1 MFSRGS
7 AILMS
12 SSVDPGNIQVPRPYD
27 ALAGDCRDAAA
38 QAMRAQGRRMPLSE
52 RSTDP
57 AARRRLQRE
66 RRRQLESFL
75 WIEPNPQALSRM
87 ADLID
92 EICAEGAW
100 SAETALDDPF
110 RPIIDLQAAETG
122 ALMAWTLRRHASRL
136 AELSP
141 ALPALMLSEVR
152 RRLTAPILAHEDY
165 PFMAARG
172 ACPALIA
179 CDLLLCLLLMEKAP
193 ARRQGAVKLLLQT
206 LDRICGLRSRE
217 LAPLS
222 ERLADACAVADLA
235 RLIKRLTRG
244 ELDLTR
250 DYPPESW
257 MDDVLIPWIGGEY
270 FIDPSGEGMRPAL
283 SGMDLFRLGY
293 FTYDRAL
300 SALGAQLRCR
310 ADRPGFSLTGR
321 ILSME
326 YMRAAEDER
335 AAPPRLKRAASDSG
349 MVMISRVDSLFAAI
363 TGGGGRANA
372 GDICLFADGLPIL
385 VDAGGD
391 IHSLPLVDGV
401 APRTILQTP
410 PATDADF
417 NEERDILTADL
428 SGIYPDN
435 AMPAAY
441 QRTLMTLRRDGTVR
455 LVDAFEFIQPPQV
468 LTFRFVT
475 ALRPEIGADG
485 VRLGTV
491 LLSWDGDMAAEAAP
505 LGSAAFPD
513 AHLLSFRMTN
523 PTRRLIC
530 GFTFELI

>member
-1 MFSRGS
+1 MFSRGIS
-7 AILMS
+7 ILMS
-12 SSVDPGNIQVPRPYD
+12 PSVDSGNIQVPRPYD
-27 ALAGDCRDAAA
+27 ALAENCRSAAA
-38 QAMRAQGRRMPLSE
+38 EALQAQSQRMPLSE
-52 RSTDP
+52 RIANP
-57 AARRRLQRE
+57 AARRRRRRE

-75 WIEPNPQALSRM
+75 WVEPNPQVLARM
-87 ADLID
+87 IDLID

-110 RPIIDLQAAETG
+110 RPKIDLQAAETG
-122 ALMAWTLRRHASRL
+122 ALMAWTLRKHAAKL
-136 AELSP
+136 AEANP

-172 ACPALIA
+172 ICPALIA
-179 CDLLLCLLLMEKAP
+179 CDLLLCQLLMEKAP
-193 ARRQGAVKLLLQT
+193 ARRQGPVKLLLKA
-206 LDRICGLRSRE
+206 LDHICGRRNRE

-244 ELDLTR
+244 ELDFTR
-250 DYPPESW
+250 DYPPENW
-257 MDDVLIPWIGGEY
+257 MDDVLIPWITGEY
-270 FIDPSGEGMRPAL
+270 FFDPSGDGMRPAL
-283 SGMDLFRLGY
+283 AGMDLFRLGY

-300 SALGAQLRCR
+300 SALGAQLCR
-310 ADRPGFSLTGR
+310 RGDRPCASLTGR

-335 AAPPRLKRAASDSG
+335 AMPPRLKRAASDSG

-385 VDAGGD
+385 VDVGGD
-391 IHSLPLVDGV
+391 VHSLPLVDGT
-401 APRTILQTP
+401 APAAALQTP

-428 SGIYPDN
+428 SGIYPEA

-455 LVDAFEFIQPPQV
+455 LVDAFEFIQPPHA
-468 LTFRFVT
+468 LTFRFVS
-475 ALRPEIGADG
+475 AQRPEIRTDG
-485 VRLGTV
+485 VRLGPV

-505 LGSAAFPD
+505 MECAAFPD
-513 AHLLSFRMTN
+513 CHLVSFKLAN
-523 PTRRLIC
+523 PPRRLIC

>member
-1 MFSRGS
+1 
-7 AILMS
+7 
-12 SSVDPGNIQVPRPYD
+12 
-27 ALAGDCRDAAA
+27 
-38 QAMRAQGRRMPLSE
+38 
-52 RSTDP
+52 
-57 AARRRLQRE
+57 
-66 RRRQLESFL
+66 
-75 WIEPNPQALSRM
+75 
-87 ADLID
+87 
-92 EICAEGAW
+92 
-100 SAETALDDPF
+100 
-110 RPIIDLQAAETG
+110 
-122 ALMAWTLRRHASRL
+122 
-136 AELSP
+136 
-141 ALPALMLSEVR
+141 
-152 RRLTAPILAHEDY
+152 
-165 PFMAARG
+165 
-172 ACPALIA
+172 
-179 CDLLLCLLLMEKAP
+179 MEKAP
-193 ARRQGAVKLLLQT
+193 ARRQGAIKLLLQT

-300 SALGAQLRCR
+300 SALGAQLRRR

-385 VDAGGD
+385 IDAGGD
-391 IHSLPLVDGV
+391 IHSLPLVDGA

-455 LVDAFEFIQPPQV
+455 LVDAFEFIQPPQA

-523 PTRRLIC
+523 PPRRLIC